1 MIDFRSNEFAVPNV
15 EQIIGGGGGETR
27 KRGGESGFPLS
38 GFRLC
43 HRLIDDEKE
52 ADRRADET
60 KQTRGRG
67 EGRMD
72 DKYYNSFI
80 ARTLNSRTIFF
91 FLPMSDF

>member
-15 EQIIGGGGGETR
+15 EQIIGGGGNEE
-27 KRGGESGFPLS
+27 KRRREWLSTFRLPL
-38 GFRLC
+38 LC

-52 ADRRADET
+52 ADRRADEA
-60 KQTRGRG
+60 KQTRGGG

>member
-15 EQIIGGGGGETR
+15 EQIIGGETR

-67 EGRMD
+67 EGRR
-72 DKYYNSFI
+72 
-80 ARTLNSRTIFF
+80 AVTHCVRHSRDIFF
-91 FLPMSDF
+91 SFFFIYIVTRDAKF